1 MNLSQSHCNELV
13 KETAAALDQ
22 KILQALFVSTQRN
35 QMELCFKY
43 SIEYEYIFVLGR
55 TVLNIN
61 HRKSVT
67 TQANGNLLKQI
78 LVFAPRITFQFLVRY
93 VEDVCWWFPYDVVRI
108 A

>member
-1 MNLSQSHCNELV
+1 MNLSQSRCNKLV
-13 KETAAALDQ
+13 EETAAALDQ
-22 KILQALFVSTQRN
+22 KILQALFVSTLRN

-43 SIEYEYIFVLGR
+43 AVEYEYIFVLGR

-67 TQANGNLLKQI
+67 TQANANLLKQI

-93 VEDVCWWFPYDVVRI
+93 VEDICWWFPYDVVRI